1 MRRMTAEPEGRFS
14 QLLRGAL
21 DMCLLGL
28 ISREPVY
35 GYEIVRRL
43 EEHGLTLVSEGSIYP
58 ALARLQRHG
67 LVEGFHVPSGDGPAR
82 KYYRLTPSGADALAR
97 WRQEWRAFS
106 DAVDSAT
113 APPKRRSRRAG

>member
-1 MRRMTAEPEGRFS
+1 MTAEPEGRFS

-21 DMCLLGL
+21 DLCLLGL

-35 GYEIVRRL
+35 GYEMVRRL

-58 ALARLQRHG
+58 ALSRLQRHG

-97 WRQEWRAFS
+97 WRDEWHGFAA
-106 DAVDSAT
+106 AVDSVT
-113 APPKRRSRRAG
+113 APTEPTARRSRRAG